1 MSKKEV
7 SLQQRLSDSNLS
19 LFASSSP
26 EDEFDPVE
34 YEAYLEKQ
42 ERDSEPLRKDIR
54 NILRKLKRFYYAY
67 DERSMGT
74 MKKIWSDSDSVKVII
89 PDTGVLNGYDAVMG
103 NMQKIFFPPPGE
115 EEISNKAIFPSDIN
129 LQLRGTTAWVTSIE
143 EVRGKINGPLGPMP
157 TNFPK
162 MRVTTLMRKQKG
174 EWKIIMRQVSQLS
187 PIQVKNQDE
196 STRRREAGSIVI
208 EAEEGIQLDETAVGS
223 IVSSLKE
230 RLNKSKS
237 SPAPSPSP
245 APVAKAEEKEEEPA
259 QKGKVSF
266 LTYNEETGKHEVKEL
281 FSEDENEGSQNTVK
295 SVQEDSPK
303 QMMRRTVEALRRLCE
318 ENRISVEQKRV
329 LLSDV
334 IRHATKENASM
345 VEIAYSL
352 LMDGISDSETYEEF
366 ADQCRV
372 FADQLLEAKE
382 APRARS

>member
-245 APVAKAEEKEEEPA
+245 APVA
-259 QKGKVSF
+259 
-266 LTYNEETGKHEVKEL
+266 
-281 FSEDENEGSQNTVK
+281 QNTVK